1 MLTAEA
7 GFLMSSPMSSV
18 FIGQL
23 FWDLKS
29 CFHIS
34 SCVVLKKRFKVRGSS
49 EINSHKVEALSWQ
62 GRMRRKS
69 IT

>member
-1 MLTAEA
+1 MLTGEV
-7 GFLMSSPMSSV
+7 GFSMSSPMSSV

-23 FWDLKS
+23 FWALKS
-29 CFHIS
+29 YFHIS

-49 EINSHKVEALSWQ
+49 GLNSYTGEAQSWQ
-62 GRMRRKS
+62 GRLRQKS